1 MFFAGTTRRIHAFR
15 NQVLADRWLPM
26 GKKVLTSL
34 TSLLRNAQRRGNV
47 AQNASTGMFDKKTT
61 PLFVVC
67 SPCRCVGKTLISRL
81 LAEFYV
87 VNDRPVA
94 AFDLADEGPQLAE
107 YLPNI
112 TTIADISD
120 TRGQMELF
128 DRLLA
133 EKDTPA
139 VIDVSYRAFK
149 NFFTIV
155 QEIHFFQEARH
166 RFIEPL
172 ILFIIDPNPKSAH
185 AYATLRHQL
194 SEVPLIPV
202 CNQTEAGAILC
213 ADGAAKANMVPTSLD
228 IPHLGSSLR
237 ALIDRQSFSFSEF
250 WRAPP
255 ADIPA
260 PDDELW
266 GWIERIFAQF
276 RVLGP
281 FLGWECP
288 FTPAAVHRS
297 SRPRTIRQPDA
308 APGGESPPDAKTAA
322 INQDSIDGPEQVLE
336 FAPKKKGCID
346 GDPLEQLGLAIVA
359 MLQKAADLSNDT
371 RERAEDVA
379 DELSRDL
386 RAAEDRLNQLEKEIE
401 YFQNRA
407 VRAETWL
414 QLIRKEIE
422 EKLIA
427 PRPPPIPN
435 RGSDTRPWLT
445 GNSAV
450 APDLEGSRD

>member
-1 MFFAGTTRRIHAFR
+1 MFFAGTARRNHAFR
-15 NQVLADRWLPM
+15 NQLLANMSRPM

-34 TSLLRNAQRRGNV
+34 TSRLRDARRRGHV
-47 AQNASTGMFDKKTT
+47 AQNASAGMSDKKTT

-67 SPCRCVGKTLISRL
+67 SPCRCVGKTLVSRL
-81 LAEFYV
+81 LAEFHV

-112 TTIADISD
+112 TAIADISD
-120 TRGQMELF
+120 TRGQMALF

-133 EKDTPA
+133 EKDTPV

-149 NFFTIV
+149 DFFTVV

-172 ILFIIDPNPKSAH
+172 ILFIIDPDPKSGK
-185 AYATLRHQL
+185 AYATLRQQL
-194 SEVPLIPV
+194 SEAPLIPV

-213 ADGAAKANMVPTSLD
+213 GDTAAKANMVPASLD
-228 IPHLGSSLR
+228 IPRLGFSVR

-255 ADIPA
+255 ADLPA
-260 PDDELW
+260 PLDDELW

-276 RVLGP
+276 RALEP
-281 FLGWECP
+281 FLGREDP
-288 FTPAAVHRS
+288 LTPVAAHTSR
-297 SRPRTIRQPDA
+297 RPRATLHQRQPDTP
-308 APGGESPPDAKTAA
+308 PGGESRPDAKTAA
-322 INQDSIDGPEQVLE
+322 INQGSIDGPEQVLE
-336 FAPKKKGCID
+336 FAPKKKGRID
-346 GDPLEQLGLAIVA
+346 GDPLEQLGLAIVD

-371 RERAEDVA
+371 RKRAEAVA

-386 RAAEDRLNQLEKEIE
+386 RAAEDRINQLEKEIE

-427 PRPPPIPN
+427 PRTATDPKSTI
-435 RGSDTRPWLT
+435 
-445 GNSAV
+445 
-450 APDLEGSRD
+450 